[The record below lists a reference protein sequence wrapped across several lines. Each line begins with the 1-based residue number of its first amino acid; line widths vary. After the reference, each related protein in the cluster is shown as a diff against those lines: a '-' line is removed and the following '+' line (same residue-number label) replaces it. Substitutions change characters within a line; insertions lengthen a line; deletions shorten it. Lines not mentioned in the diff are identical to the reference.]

1 MVQKNLV
8 YVYKTIF
15 LKFTNSFK
23 NKAEDRLNSFIFYIL
38 YCLQKLRSIIAL
50 LQQRSQKS
58 RMPLVVQ

>member
-38 YCLQKLRSIIAL
+38 YCLQKLRSIIDL